1 MGVLHLDTALISQL
15 DAAQFACTQG
25 RLNAMCDARGDRSLA
40 RFLEWEHLR
49 CTFSPGVPNQLFN
62 VVRVSGPVR
71 LPDITGALEAYQ
83 RHDLAPMIEV
93 SPGAASAELAE
104 LLSDHGFRH
113 TDFHPIFV
121 RLASELTPSGPSGI
135 DVTRVDGNGDI
146 EVFTEVYL
154 RGWQVE
160 DWLAPH
166 LRSYIAHWPRQR
178 GYELYVAREE
188 QTPIAVALLFVHGEV
203 CYLADAATVPEHR
216 NRGAQASL
224 IAARLAR
231 AQELG
236 ARVVLGQAAFGSSSQ
251 RNMERSGLPV
261 CYTRAVWKRE

>member
-15 DAAQFACTQG
+15 DAAQFACAHG
-25 RLNAMCDARGDRSLA
+25 RLSAVCDARGDRSLA
-40 RFLEWEHLR
+40 RFVEWEHLR
-49 CTFSPGVPNQLFN
+49 CTLSPGVPNQIFN
-62 VVRVSGPVR
+62 VLRVSGPVR

-83 RHDLAPMIEV
+83 RHDLMPTIEV

-104 LLSDHGFRH
+104 LLSDHGFRQ

-121 RLASELTPSGPSGI
+121 RLTEDLTPSGSPGI
-135 DVTRVDGNGDI
+135 EATRVSGSSDL
-146 EVFTEVYL
+146 EVFTELYL
-154 RGWQVE
+154 RGWQME

-166 LRSYIAHWPRQR
+166 MRSYIAHWPRQP
-178 GYELYVAREE
+178 GYELYVARE
-188 QTPIAVALLFVHGEV
+188 QQIPIAVAVLFVHGEV
-203 CYLADAATVPEHR
+203 CYLADAATAPEHR

-231 AQELG
+231 AKELG
-236 ARVVLGQAAFGSSSQ
+236 ARIVLGQAAFGSSSQ